1 VPLIAGPPKD
11 VVFGWAQDFAEAAME
26 IYRLELDTPE
36 RAPAVAKMRADR
48 TPQTLP
54 ELVDLAGSTVLR
66 HKLGWYRR
74 NQFFGGLQA
83 YCVLLGMPK
92 ADAAYL
98 LSLIRT
104 RLRQE
109 TPVSGRKWAIFAC

>member
-1 VPLIAGPPKD
+1 MPFIAGPPKD
-11 VVFGWAQDFAEAAME
+11 VVFGWAQDFAEVAME
-26 IYRLELDTPE
+26 IYRLPEQDTPE
-36 RAPAVAKMRADR
+36 RQPAVAKMQAEG

-83 YCVLLGMPK
+83 YCVLMGMPRS
-92 ADAAYL
+92 DARYL
-98 LSLIRT
+98 TGLIQAKV
-104 RLRQE
+104 RQG
-109 TPVSGRKWAIFAC
+109 SSR

>member
-1 VPLIAGPPKD
+1 MALIAGPPKD
-11 VVFGWAQDFAEAAME
+11 VVFGWAHDFAEAAMA
-26 IYRLELDTPE
+26 IYRLPE
-36 RAPAVAKMRADR
+36 AEAPEHERTVAKMQAEG

-83 YCVLLGMPK
+83 YCVLMGMPRS
-92 ADAAYL
+92 DARYL
-98 LSLIRT
+98 TGLIQAKV
-104 RLRQE
+104 RQG
-109 TPVSGRKWAIFAC
+109 SSR

>member
-11 VVFGWAQDFAEAAME
+11 VVFGWAHDFAEAAMA
-26 IYRLELDTPE
+26 IYRLPEPDAPE
-36 RAPAVAKMRADR
+36 RKMQAEG

-54 ELVDLAGSTVLR
+54 TLVDLAAATVLR

-74 NQFFGGLQA
+74 NQFFGGLLA

-92 ADAAYL
+92 PDAKYL
-98 LSLIRT
+98 IGLIQAKV
-104 RLRQE
+104 RQRS
-109 TPVSGRKWAIFAC
+109 SG